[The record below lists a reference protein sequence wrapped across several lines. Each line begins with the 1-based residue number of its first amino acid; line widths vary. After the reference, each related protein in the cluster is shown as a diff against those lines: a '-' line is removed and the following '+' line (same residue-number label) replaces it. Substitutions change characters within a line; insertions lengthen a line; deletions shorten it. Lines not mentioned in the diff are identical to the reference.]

1 MKKSCRIVALV
12 AAIVI
17 AVIVLVCLA
26 LCFMPTGRASA
37 AEATAAGVDND
48 EFFYG
53 GDAYDIADVAD
64 ALEDT
69 DKCSALYADSQS
81 IMR

>member
-1 MKKSCRIVALV
+1 MKRSSRIVAPV

-17 AVIVLVCLA
+17 AVSVFVCLA

-37 AEATAAGVDND
+37 AEATAAGADSD

-64 ALEDT
+64 AFEDA

>member
-1 MKKSCRIVALV
+1 MKRSSRIVAPV

-17 AVIVLVCLA
+17 AVSAFVCLA

-37 AEATAAGVDND
+37 AEATAAGVDSD

-53 GDAYDIADVAD
+53 GDVYDITDVAD

-81 IMR
+81 VMR

>member
-1 MKKSCRIVALV
+1 MKKSCRIVVPA
-12 AAIVI
+12 AAIVVAI
-17 AVIVLVCLA
+17 TAFICLA
-26 LCFMPTGRASA
+26 LCFMPTDRASA

-53 GDAYDIADVAD
+53 GDAYDITDVAD
-64 ALEDT
+64 ALEDAE
-69 DKCSALYADSQS
+69 KCSALYADSQS